1 MTFCPVTCWTMADN
15 MYVAALLYMNVVP
28 GGWSMGQPRKV
39 FTQLSVCTIGNVGSL
54 GQPRKVF
61 TQLSVCTIGNVG
73 SFALPTDIVSR
84 SLTRNA
90 ARCSLTGWGRS
101 CGKSDSPRS
110 STRSLPTATAK
121 PTAVEVK
128 LLLREYRV

>member
-15 MYVAALLYMNVVP
+15 TYVAALLYMNVVP
-28 GGWSMGQPRKV
+28 GGWSM
-39 FTQLSVCTIGNVGSL
+39 

-101 CGKSDSPRS
+101 CGKNDTTRS
-110 STRSLPTATAK
+110 STRSLPSATAK
-121 PTAVEVK
+121 PTTVEVK